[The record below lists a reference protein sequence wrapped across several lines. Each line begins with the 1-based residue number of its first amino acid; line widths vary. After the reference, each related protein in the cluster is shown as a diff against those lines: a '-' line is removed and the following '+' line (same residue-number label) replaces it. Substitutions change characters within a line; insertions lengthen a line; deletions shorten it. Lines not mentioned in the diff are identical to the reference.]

1 MVKLVVTNIDGFT
14 LLEARLISSGIDY
27 EYEIDDYGKY
37 GLSTPYL
44 LVDDVPLDTKRA
56 FKWIKERVN
65 E

>member
-1 MVKLVVTNIDGFT
+1 MVQLVVKNLAQIT
-14 LLEARLISSGIDY
+14 LLESKLMSSGIDY
-27 EYEIDDYGKY
+27 VFKIDDGKY

-44 LVDDVPLDTKRA
+44 LVDNVPLDEQRA